1 MSLSVPIAP
10 LRSAMAVFAVAGALS
25 LGACTRYTEGTNL
38 TCPRAVMLAGTET
51 QTRFAPGAARTD
63 ANVIA
68 QIEIDNIQYSCQV
81 ATRQALAGVAF
92 DVRAARRDVSLVGD
106 IDVPYF
112 VAVTDVNGTVVAKQ
126 NFTTRLHFLP
136 GVSTV
141 TALER
146 IQETIPLAAGQR
158 AVGFEIIV
166 GIQLTREELDY
177 NLARR

>member
-1 MSLSVPIAP
+1 
-10 LRSAMAVFAVAGALS
+10 MAVLAVAGALS
-25 LGACTRYTEGTNL
+25 LGACARYSEGTNL
-38 TCPRAVMLAGTET
+38 TCPRAVMLGGAET

-63 ANVIA
+63 ANVVA
-68 QIEIDNIQYSCQV
+68 RIEIDSIQYSCQV
-81 ATRQALAGVAF
+81 ATRQALAGVTF
-92 DVRAARRDVSLVGD
+92 NVRGARRDAAVVGD

-112 VAVTDVNGTVVAKQ
+112 VAVTDVNGAIVAKH
-126 NFTTRLHFLP
+126 NFVTRLHFLP
-136 GVSTV
+136 GVATV
-141 TALER
+141 TNFEQ